1 MDFIIDE
8 GPSLSMTGGRTVA
21 HFKLVWPEQGG
32 AVKRATSKE
41 REPERE
47 RAREI
52 ELEQARKSQRE
63 SQRKRLSPWL
73 SVAFLAHL
81 SGTYSGLWDGTTIVA
96 YSVNFTLQTFKG
108 DLGRQKILLVMSSL
122 TCLLQIL

>member
-1 MDFIIDE
+1 M
-8 GPSLSMTGGRTVA
+8 RY
-21 HFKLVWPEQGG
+21 
-32 AVKRATSKE
+32 
-41 REPERE
+41 
-47 RAREI
+47 AREI
-52 ELEQARKSQRE
+52 ELEQARKSQKE

-81 SGTYSGLWDGTTIVA
+81 SCTYSGLWDGTTIVA